1 MRVAIFL
8 WHTNKKMSVY
18 SDADKTYAW
27 LGELF
32 ETNTRVPGAKI
43 AHPEALRFPDG
54 LPSTE
59 AEVKERE
66 EVYNFDA
73 IQNAYRVLWACSMDD
88 NPSHSESLLHA
99 HAESFLKR
107 AYAAWHLVG
116 DTREAFEKS
125 LKSYVNITLNDL
137 FTSHAPIC
145 RVGTNEILALQDMHA
160 EMETLRSENAV
171 LRGEIERRDDAI
183 AELRM
188 KVEDAEIRDRRF
200 NETLADSIA
209 GAKLEQQ
216 QRYDYLSKH
225 VDTVVAAATLELQQ
239 QNQTALKQLGECQFD
254 LTRVAK
260 QTEGE
265 TTVARERLQLLGLA
279 EAELK
284 KMQERL
290 AACGEPSKADESC
303 SIM

>member
-1 MRVAIFL
+1 M
-8 WHTNKKMSVY
+8 NY

-27 LGELF
+27 LDELF
-32 ETNTRVPGAKI
+32 ETNTRVPGSKI

-59 AEVKERE
+59 EQTKERE
-66 EVYNFDA
+66 TVYSFDA
-73 IQNAYRVLWACSMDD
+73 IQNAYRVLWACSMADD
-88 NPSHSESLLHA
+88 RSHSESLLHA

-116 DTREAFEKS
+116 DTRDAFEKS

-145 RVGTNEILALQDMHA
+145 RVGTNEILALQDMHS

-171 LRGEIERRDDAI
+171 LRGEIERRDDAL
-183 AELRM
+183 AELRT
-188 KVEDAEIRDRRF
+188 KLGDAELRDRRF

-209 GAKLEQQ
+209 GAKLQQ
-216 QRYDYLSKH
+216 QNEYNYLKEH
-225 VDTVVAAATLELQQ
+225 VDTVVSAATMELQQ
-239 QNQTALKQLGECQFD
+239 QNQTVLRQLGECQFD
-254 LTRVAK
+254 LSKVAK
-260 QTEGE
+260 QIEGE
-265 TTVARERLQLLGLA
+265 SSTVREQNRLLA
-279 EAELK
+279 LAQAEMK

-290 AACGEPSKADESC
+290 EACGEPKADESC